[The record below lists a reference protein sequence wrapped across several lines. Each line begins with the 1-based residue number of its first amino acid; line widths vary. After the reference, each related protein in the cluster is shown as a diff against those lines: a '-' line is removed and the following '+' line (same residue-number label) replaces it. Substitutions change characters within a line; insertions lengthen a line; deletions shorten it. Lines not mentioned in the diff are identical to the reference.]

1 MYYGYLTT
9 TVQLNFA
16 IFMACVAF
24 LRPFMDTLV
33 SGGMATTVN
42 SVHNSYA
49 RSTKLNSF
57 FSSRSERRALKPKPK
72 PAPTYRIE
80 NLSEVGLND
89 NKGVFGKSESNTNG
103 SHIDV
108 PSMVPSISNDEINYP
123 PAAYSKEHEIEDL
136 GPLRPDKVTNI
147 SRVSNPPLEENTAR
161 SPGGAN
167 MGITRTRQWEV
178 QEEYEHTEGD
188 DQNYHTKLIVQTTVK
203 HQQKERKKE
212 KNRPSAHATFYT
224 QSFYYR

>member
-9 TVQLNFA
+9 TIQLNFA

-42 SVHNSYA
+42 SVHASYA
-49 RSTKLNSF
+49 RSTKLSSF
-57 FSSRSERRALKPKPK
+57 LSSRSERRVPKSK
-72 PAPTYRIE
+72 PAPSYRME

-103 SHIDV
+103 SHTDV

-123 PAAYSKEHEIEDL
+123 PAAYTKEHEIEDL

-147 SRVSNPPLEENTAR
+147 SRVSNPPLQEDTAR

-167 MGITRTRQWEV
+167 MGITRTRHWEV
-178 QEEYEHTEGD
+178 QEEYDEHTEREGQD
-188 DQNYHTKLIVQTTVK
+188 YHAK
-203 HQQKERKKE
+203 
-212 KNRPSAHATFYT
+212 
-224 QSFYYR
+224 